1 MVQMPFR
8 HPRTQNRVVEAYVVL
23 AAGYIMSL
31 ICLRVA
37 YLLLNPDC
45 SLSWFSSNFFSSL
58 VVKIFVNSLN
68 YDGKQTGL

>member
-1 MVQMPFR
+1 MPFR
-8 HPRTQNRVVEAYVVL
+8 YPRTQNRVVGAYVVF

-37 YLLLNPDC
+37 YLLLYPDC

-58 VVKIFVNSLN
+58 VVKILVNSLN